1 VSQAIVSQAIVAT
14 LLAAVVVH
22 VAASASYAQSP
33 RPASVPYSWKS
44 VQMVG
49 GGFVDGIV
57 FHPSEKGLRYARTD
71 MGGAY
76 RWNDQSSR
84 WEPLLDWVSYE
95 DVNLMGVESI
105 AVDPSDANRVYLACG
120 TYTNPRTPDGAILR
134 SADRGRTFQRTNV
147 PFKFGGNENGRG
159 NGERMAVDPNDGNI
173 LYLGTRQAGLWKS
186 TDRAVTWHKVESFPD
201 VTEAPPPAVPPAV
214 QPAVPP
220 AAQPASPAQPGRG
233 AANRPSR
240 GSGVVFAVFDANTVP
255 STRPKGKASST
266 IYVGVSLMGRDNLFR
281 STDGGNTWQA
291 VPGQPTQY
299 RPNRAVLASDGTLY
313 VSYGTDPGPQR
324 MTNGGVWKLDNKSG
338 EWTEITPDKPDPD
351 ANKRFGYAAV
361 AVDAH
366 HPRTIIASSF
376 NRSNGAGGQDDIFRS
391 TDGGKTWKAVFGGG
405 GTFDNTLA
413 PYVTRTPIHW
423 LFDIEID
430 PANSD
435 HAMFTTGYGGWET
448 FNLTAMDSGKPT
460 KWSVMATGIE
470 ETVALELV
478 SPTKGAHLISAIGD
492 YGGFVHWDLDKPSPE
507 GSPEPP
513 LFGNTNGVAFAENQ
527 PEVIVRVGRASGH
540 QPGANIGYSLDGGK
554 SWQAPAST
562 PQPTSSLGHIA
573 VSSDG
578 TTWVWAPQRTP
589 VFFTRD
595 RGATWVRAQG
605 IPDNTRVIADRVNPR
620 KFYGLALFDGKLF
633 VSTDGAATFSSQP
646 LTLPDGLPPRGGNR
660 GDNRGGQD
668 RIYAAPGKEGDLW
681 LAAFNGLYH
690 SPGSGETGNAGDT
703 GKTFT
708 RLAGVQ
714 EIHAFGFGKAAPGA
728 RDAALYLVGV
738 VDGLRGIFRSDDAA
752 RSWVRINDDRH
763 QWGLVLQ
770 ITGDP
775 KLYGRVYVGT
785 HGRGTLYGDP
795 AGDPAM
801 P

>member
-1 VSQAIVSQAIVAT
+1 MANKTSQAILI
-14 LLAAVVVH
+14 AVVAALTVH
-22 VAASASYAQSP
+22 LMATAAYAQGKK
-33 RPASVPYSWKS
+33 PASVPYTWKS

-76 RWNDQSSR
+76 RWNDQSKR

-95 DVNLMGVESI
+95 DLNLMGVESI

-134 SADRGRTFQRTNV
+134 SADRGKTFQRTNV

-159 NGERMAVDPNDGNI
+159 NGERMAVDPHDGNI

-186 TDRAVTWHKVESFPD
+186 TDGAVTWGRVESFPD
-201 VTEAPPPAVPPAV
+201 VTEAPPAAT
-214 QPAVPP
+214 PP
-220 AAQPASPAQPGRG
+220 AAQAQPGRG
-233 AANRPSR
+233 PGNRPSR
-240 GSGVVFAVFDANTVP
+240 GSGVVFTVFDPA
-255 STRPKGKASST
+255 SGSKGKASST

-281 STDGGNTWQA
+281 STDGGKTWQA

-299 RPNRAVLASDGTLY
+299 RPTHAVLASDGMLY
-313 VSYGTDPGPQR
+313 LSYGTDPGPQR
-324 MTNGGVWKLDNKSG
+324 MTNGGVWKLNTKNG
-338 EWTEITPDKPDPD
+338 GWTEITPDKPDPD
-351 ANKRFGYAAV
+351 NNKRFGYAAV

-366 HPRTIIASSF
+366 HPRVVIASSF
-376 NRSNGAGGQDDIFRS
+376 NRSNGAGGEDDIFRS
-391 TDGGKTWKAVFGGG
+391 IDGGKSWKAAFGGG

-460 KWSVMATGIE
+460 KWSIMSTGIE

-507 GSPEPP
+507 GSFEPP
-513 LFGNTNGVAFAENQ
+513 LFGNTNGVAYAENQ
-527 PEVIVRVGRASGH
+527 PEVVVRVGRTSAH
-540 QPGANIGYSLDGGK
+540 HPGANTGYSLDGGK
-554 SWQAPAST
+554 SWQAPASV
-562 PQPTSSLGHIA
+562 PQPASSLGHIA

-578 TTWVWAPQRTP
+578 STWVWAPQRSP

-595 RGATWVRAQG
+595 RGATWAQAQD
-605 IPDNTRVIADRVNPR
+605 IPDNTRVIADRVNGR
-620 KFYGLALFDGKLF
+620 MFYGLALFDGKLF
-633 VSTDGAATFSSQP
+633 VSTDGAATFAVQP
-646 LTLPDGLPPRGGNR
+646 LILPDGLPQRGGNR

-668 RIYAAPGKEGDLW
+668 RIYAAPGKEGELW
-681 LAAFNGLYH
+681 LAAFNGLYR
-690 SPGSGETGNAGDT
+690 STDT

-708 RLAGVQ
+708 RLEGVR
-714 EIHAFGFGKAAPGA
+714 EIHAFGFGKAANDGGYP
-728 RDAALYLVGV
+728 ALYLIGV
-738 VDGLRGIFRSDDAA
+738 VDGLRGIFRSDDTA
-752 RSWVRINDDRH
+752 RSWVRINDDGH
-763 QWGLVLQ
+763 QWGLLLH

-775 KLYGRVYVGT
+775 KQYGRVYVGT

-795 AGDPAM
+795 AKP
-801 P
+801 